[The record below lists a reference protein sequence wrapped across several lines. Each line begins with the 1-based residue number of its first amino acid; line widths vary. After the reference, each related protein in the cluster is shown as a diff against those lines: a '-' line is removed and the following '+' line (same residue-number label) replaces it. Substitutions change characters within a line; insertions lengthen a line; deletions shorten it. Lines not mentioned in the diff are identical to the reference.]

1 MNIIKDGSRGSAA
14 CPRKGGRFV
23 WRAPFRHARDGRRR
37 AATWQTTVPGFPAG
51 DRTKAVT
58 GALVDAGAT
67 GHAFPWRGF
76 PGRGRARGR
85 GSGCRAL
92 FRRQGGGADGHG
104 PRVFV
109 IFYGFSHHIF
119 VRICL
124 CISLKKLIFYNME
137 KSVQHR

>member
-1 MNIIKDGSRGSAA
+1 MAG
-14 CPRKGGRFV
+14 
-23 WRAPFRHARDGRRR
+23 PFRHARDGRRR

-76 PGRGRARGR
+76 PGREEPGGVAPAAVPCSGDRA
-85 GSGCRAL
+85 
-92 FRRQGGGADGHG
+92 GGADGPG

-109 IFYGFSHHIF
+109 IFMGFHIIF
-119 VRICL
+119 CTDMPVYLI
-124 CISLKKLIFYNME
+124 KKFDFF
-137 KSVQHR
+137 

>member
-1 MNIIKDGSRGSAA
+1 MAGSLAA
-14 CPRKGGRFV
+14 RTGRQTE
-23 WRAPFRHARDGRRR
+23 

-51 DRTKAVT
+51 DRTKVVT

-76 PGRGRARGR
+76 PGREEPGGVAP
-85 GSGCRAL
+85 AAVPL
-92 FRRQGGGADGHG
+92 FRRQGGGGHG

-119 VRICL
+119 VRIFL
-124 CISLKKLIFYNME
+124 YISLKNLIFSNME
-137 KSVQHR
+137 KSVPHR